1 MAPTTLSLTLD
12 GRIARI
18 TLQRPERLN
27 AINRE
32 MPRELA
38 AAVADANAAPGVHV
52 IVLAGAGRAFCAGY
66 DLEWG
71 TRVEAEADAAT
82 TVWDPMRD
90 LAMMS
95 ENVGCF
101 MSLWRSRKPVIAKVH
116 GWCVGG
122 GTDLALCSDLIVAA
136 DDAAFGYPPA
146 RVWGSPTTAMW
157 VYRLGMERAKRLLL
171 TGDSVSGRDAAAI
184 GLISKAVPA
193 AELDREAEALAQRMA
208 LLPIN
213 QLAMMKLLVNQA
225 YENMG
230 LASTQLLGTLLDG
243 VARHTPEGVAWR
255 TDARERGVKAALASR
270 DGPFADYG
278 SRPKPPRG

>member
-1 MAPTTLSLTLD
+1 MDATTLSLALD

-38 AAVADANAAPGVHV
+38 AAVAEANAAPAVHV

-95 ENVGCF
+95 ENVACF
-101 MSLWRSRKPVIAKVH
+101 MTLWRSRKPVIAKVH

-136 DDAAFGYPPA
+136 DDAEFGYPPA

-171 TGDSVSGRDAAAI
+171 TGDSVSGAQAAAI
-184 GLISKAVPA
+184 GLVGKAVPA
-193 AELDREAEALAQRMA
+193 AALDGEVDALAHRMA
-208 LLPIN
+208 QLPVN

-225 YENMG
+225 YENRG

-255 TDARERGVKAALASR
+255 TDARVHGVKAALARR
-270 DGPFADYG
+270 DGPFGDYG
-278 SRPKPPRG
+278 SRPKRRE

>member
-1 MAPTTLSLTLD
+1 MSYSTLSLTFD
-12 GRIARI
+12 GRLARL
-18 TLQRPERLN
+18 TLARPERLN

-38 AAVADANAAPGVHV
+38 AAVAEANAARDVHV
-52 IVLAGAGRAFCAGY
+52 IVLAGEGRAFCAGY

-95 ENVGCF
+95 ENVACF

-122 GTDLALCSDLIVAA
+122 GTDLALCSDLVIAA
-136 DDAAFGYPPA
+136 EDSEIGYPPA

-157 VYRLGMERAKRLLL
+157 VYRIGMERAKRLLL
-171 TGDSVSGRDAAAI
+171 TGDSVSGREAAAI
-184 GLISKAVPA
+184 GLIGKAVPA
-193 AELDREAEALAQRMA
+193 ASLDAEVEGLARRMA
-208 LLPIN
+208 QLPIN
-213 QLAMMKLLVNQA
+213 QLAMMKLLVNQT

-255 TDARERGVKAALASR
+255 TEARERGVKAALTSR
-270 DGPFADYG
+270 DGPFGDYG
-278 SRPKPPRG
+278 ARPKKS